1 MNETLLAG
9 LNESRRDALVAYYIQ
24 RVIPDRGLG
33 ELAEKIVSADDLY
46 EYLLL
51 DTQVSGLIK
60 TSRIAEA
67 VASVQLYLHRCQEQL
82 EPDTDA
88 QAMQEASRHNG
99 YFSRWN
105 AYSKRYANWAGLQ
118 RLLHY
123 PASYIDPELR
133 YNKTQLFVELE
144 SAINQGRVTEER
156 VEQAFTQ
163 YVSGLRNVLDIRYD
177 SGYQVEPAGKQGV
190 AYFCGSIPGTTGEYY
205 WRRVDATDYG
215 EDSRV
220 RNAGAWTEWLKID
233 APLQPLPDTVPSIVY
248 FDSRLHVLCVHEYA
262 NRSELTDTG
271 DVLETQLINI
281 RELQVATL
289 LPSGQWKLRNYPLAN
304 NALGVF
310 AVELRDVRPDVAP
323 SLGVFFEVPKG
334 LDVARYNKTLQ
345 PVESLG
351 VMDSLGFIHEL
362 IQEPYSHIFP
372 VRQPIS
378 YTAATEAAEYIVKSD
393 FYRDYFNSNSGVG
406 FKVSDLLFSKSS
418 DGKLSID
425 MNLVV
430 NYPYSVKFAVE
441 IFYSSSG
448 VFDSVFFDGN
458 SHNAT
463 VTVLTNVVFDD
474 FAIDRLF
481 RVKLILNTNAFDVE
495 LSRVNDSAPATFK
508 NIVPNENLWIS
519 TSRLN
524 TGRTQMLYTMP
535 GQHKEFTLTTLA
547 GPLMEQKMLD
557 GVDALLSWDLQQL
570 LIDPE
575 DYAGNTITR
584 PLTFIG
590 GVGLYTWEVFFHAPL
605 LIANRLLSEQ
615 RFDEAERWF
624 KRIFD
629 PAGYR
634 DADGNLQM
642 NGTQPRYWNVR
653 PLQEDTAWNPSSP
666 ADTDDPDVIAAAD
679 PMHYKLAVYLRTLEL
694 LSARGDHLYRQQ
706 TRDSL
711 SEARMWYVQAL
722 QMLGPRPTL
731 PLALAWDAPT
741 LNEAS
746 SADNL
751 RLLQLEQM
759 VEQQLPHLAPASVP
773 QITVV
778 NGPFRAPVDAA
789 VLAYWDRFEGRL
801 YNLRYNLS
809 IDGQPLSLRL
819 FELPTD
825 PRALQMARLAGDGA
839 GGQEA
844 QVSTPLWPQ
853 RFPVIVERARAGVQ
867 QVIQFGANLQS
878 VLERRDADAL
888 SVMQQTQQGGLL
900 AILREVHR
908 ANLASLDQT
917 LEGMKKSQASHLARQ
932 QHYEALYQENIS
944 SREQQSMDLR
954 SDAGYID
961 SAAGVLRLVGGGLN
975 TLPTMAMAGGGI
987 GFAMGGAGWGKL
999 GSVVDAS
1006 SDVLR
1011 IAANVMEGIAGK
1023 IDISEHYR
1031 RRRQDWD
1038 LQRDQARREAE
1049 QLTDQIAALN
1059 QQKSMTLKQQQQ
1071 TELEQAY
1078 SAAVLEVMTTRF
1090 TGQALFNWQ
1099 AARLATL
1106 YYQLYDS
1113 VSALCTQAQASLRW
1127 ETSDL
1132 RNYLRPGNWN
1142 DLYQGLLAGESLLL
1156 SLQQMEN
1163 AYLQWDRRALEV
1175 RKTVSLLSLSPSLIT
1190 DIQTALTQKAS
1201 TLARRHEEPSKVT
1214 VTLKDEGLILT
1225 FDLKDMNIANDYP
1238 DRLGARRLLKALS
1251 VSLPALLGPYQDV
1264 QALLSYSGNEPIAD
1278 GCTAVAISHG
1288 LNDNGLFQLDFNDG
1302 KYLPFEGIPVKD
1314 AAFSLM
1320 FPNAAEQANT
1330 PNQQAM
1336 LMSLNDIILHINYTI
1351 R

>member
-105 AYSKRYANWAGLQ
+105 AYNKRYANWAGLQ

-144 SAINQGRVTEER
+144 SAINQGRITEER

-177 SGYQVEPAGKQGV
+177 SGYQVEPAGEQGA

-205 WRRVDATDYG
+205 WRRVDATDFG

-233 APLQPLPDTVPSIVY
+233 APIQPMEGATPSIVY
-248 FDSRLHVLCVHEYA
+248 FANRLHVLCVHEYA
-262 NRSELTDTG
+262 SGAKVIDELGT
-271 DVLETQLINI
+271 TQPVMEW
-281 RELQVATL
+281 ELQIATL
-289 LPSGQWKLRNYPLAN
+289 RPSGQWSLRSWPLDN
-304 NALGVF
+304 KPNRVF
-310 AVELRDVRPDVAP
+310 AAEIRDSELKTEPM
-323 SLGVFFEVPKG
+323 LGVFFQMPDGLSVYYFSKILQRTASPNIGMRFDFQYENKMFDKYYDVLMFQPLKYMASLVP
-334 LDVARYNKTLQ
+334 NKPT
-345 PVESLG
+345 V
-351 VMDSLGFIHEL
+351 
-362 IQEPYSHIFP
+362 
-372 VRQPIS
+372 
-378 YTAATEAAEYIVKSD
+378 
-393 FYRDYFNSNSGVG
+393 
-406 FKVSDLLFSKSS
+406 VSDLVFRFGAPDLDNFLEYSNFKFSETANKALEMSV
-418 DGKLSID
+418 DASIKGFTGGLQKFLIKREGV
-425 MNLVV
+425 LVFEFKGFPDQV
-430 NYPYSVKFAVE
+430 GEVETFTRDTGIPYE
-441 IFYSSSG
+441 
-448 VFDSVFFDGN
+448 
-458 SHNAT
+458 
-463 VTVLTNVVFDD
+463 D
-474 FAIDRLF
+474 FAINDLY
-481 RVKLILNTNAFDVE
+481 TVE
-495 LSRVNDSAPATFK
+495 LQFLGLGDIPLVRSTTGDPATLSNFDQNK
-508 NIVPNENLWIS
+508 HMWIVTAHDS
-519 TSRLN
+519 V
-524 TGRTQMLYTMP
+524 GRPQMLSWSS
-535 GQHKEFTLTTLA
+535 GHNNELVLTTQA
-547 GPLMEQKMLD
+547 GPLLEQHMLQ
-557 GVDALLSWDLQQL
+557 GVDALLSWDVQQL
-570 LIDPE
+570 LIDPDQFNVSNISRKLPFE
-575 DYAGNTITR
+575 
-584 PLTFIG
+584 G
-590 GVGLYTWEVFFHAPL
+590 GVGLYTWELFFHAPL
-605 LIANRLLSEQ
+605 LIANRLLAEQ

-642 NGTQPRYWNVR
+642 NCPQPRYWNVR

-694 LSARGDHLYRQQ
+694 LSARGDQLYRQQ

-759 VEQQLPHLAPASVP
+759 FEQQLPLLAPASVP

-801 YNLRYNLS
+801 YNLRRYLS
-809 IDGQPLSLRL
+809 IDGHPLSLGV
-819 FELPTD
+819 FESPSD
-825 PRALQMARLAGDGA
+825 SRALQMARLAGDGA
-839 GGQEA
+839 GGVEA
-844 QVSTPLWPQ
+844 QATPGLWPQ
-853 RFPVIVERARAGVQ
+853 RFPVILERARAAVQ

-878 VLERRDADAL
+878 VLERLDADAL
-888 SVMQQTQQGGLL
+888 SVLQQTHQGGLL
-900 AILREVHR
+900 SIMREIHS
-908 ANLASLDQT
+908 ANLGSLDHT
-917 LEGMKKSQASHLARQ
+917 LEGMKKSQATHLARQ
-932 QHYEALYQENIS
+932 QHYEALSHENIS
-944 SREQQSMDLR
+944 EREQHAMDLR
-954 SDAGYID
+954 SDA
-961 SAAGVLRLVGGGLN
+961 AFTEQTAGVLRVVAGGLN
-975 TLPTMAMAGGGI
+975 LLPNVA
-987 GFAMGGAGWGKL
+987 GFAFGWGEVGGLVSAFSDALTIDANMMQAEAVK
-999 GSVVDAS
+999 VD
-1006 SDVLR
+1006 V
-1011 IAANVMEGIAGK
+1011 
-1023 IDISEHYR
+1023 SEQYR

-1038 LQRDQARREAE
+1038 LQRDQARREVE

-1059 QQKSMTLKQQQQ
+1059 QQKNMTLKQQQQ
-1071 TELEQAY
+1071 IELEQAY
-1078 SAAVLEVMTTRF
+1078 SAVVLEVMTTRF

-1127 ETSDL
+1127 ETSDV

-1163 AYLQWDRRALEV
+1163 AYLQWDRRTLEV

-1201 TLARRHEEPSKVT
+1201 MLARRDEEPSKVT

-1238 DRLGARRLLKALS
+1238 DRLGAKRLLKALS

-1302 KYLPFEGIPVKD
+1302 KYLPFEGISVKD

-1336 LMSLNDIILHINYTI
+1336 LMSLNDITLHINYTI